1 MRRHGGAVLVP
12 YRFFLAEARE
22 LLGVPILSCND
33 VIVSPSSVST
43 DEATLGRRT
52 PLVDPEGDL
61 VAALRGV
68 TVSAPDAAAAAASSR
83 AEPGSLSEPALESI
97 CHADGW

>member
-1 MRRHGGAVLVP
+1 MP

-52 PLVDPEGDL
+52 PLVDPEGDF
-61 VAALRGV
+61 VALLRGV
-68 TVSAPDAAAAAASSR
+68 TVSAPDAAAAASSR

-97 CHADGW
+97 CHAGGW